1 DRHHQFAVRFQE
13 IVGTSLRT
21 GINLFIRRAE
31 IGEKADAFA
40 LALDVVVAPLPLVAG
55 RLDGDIWRGRILD
68 GEYRLGRRPGHADQ
82 DKERHERPDDFDR
95 GVLVELFR
103 LRAYRLAV
111 LDDRINHHREYA
123 EEHHQTDGQHQV
135 VQVIDF
141 ACHRRDR
148 WLEVVPVRLNL
159 LRADDSRKQRE
170 RKAGNRQKSRL
181 DGHVVPVV
189 CNRNRSKTLPGR
201 HSALEPA
208 NLARNNRARL
218 FLPGMSK
225 CRPTSNSLPLS
236 ANAIRKP
243 LRPACAHTRTCPA
256 WKRWIDTR
264 SPSPTST
271 INSPSRRTIR
281 S

>member
-1 DRHHQFAVRFQE
+1 PFLAQVFGRRRGRGGGRGARFGCGNLDAGRLYSLRLTGFRYPVAVRVGGDDPHDDRHEGVVLAAKLCTLTAVNAFFFGVEPGVAHESGNGVLLYAQRGHPPGMDHVVGGGDDAHFLVDRHHQFAVRFQE

-123 EEHHQTDGQHQV
+123 EEHH
-135 VQVIDF
+135 
-141 ACHRRDR
+141 
-148 WLEVVPVRLNL
+148 
-159 LRADDSRKQRE
+159 
-170 RKAGNRQKSRL
+170 
-181 DGHVVPVV
+181 
-189 CNRNRSKTLPGR
+189 
-201 HSALEPA
+201 
-208 NLARNNRARL
+208 
-218 FLPGMSK
+218 
-225 CRPTSNSLPLS
+225 
-236 ANAIRKP
+236 
-243 LRPACAHTRTCPA
+243 
-256 WKRWIDTR
+256 
-264 SPSPTST
+264 
-271 INSPSRRTIR
+271 
-281 S
+281 